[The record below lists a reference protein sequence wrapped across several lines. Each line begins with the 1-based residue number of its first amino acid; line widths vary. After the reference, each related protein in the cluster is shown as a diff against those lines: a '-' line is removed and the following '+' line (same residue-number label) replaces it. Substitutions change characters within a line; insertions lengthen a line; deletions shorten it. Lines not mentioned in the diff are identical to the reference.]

1 MTAQSNLSE
10 REFEILRL
18 MVDGYNYRTT
28 AEMLF
33 LNTHTVRKHIA
44 NIYHKLHVTSKAKA
58 INVAT
63 KNKWI

>member
-44 NIYHKLHVTSKAKA
+44 NIKHKLNLPSKAKA